1 MIFSQ
6 QNHILPNYYD
16 LESLFISNPQ
26 KAIEES
32 QEIIFQFS
40 NFESYKE
47 FLLYHHDHSHI
58 STCQKAWQQEKMSI
72 HCFDCST
79 SSSSCLCLDCF
90 LNGNHQGHNYSICPD
105 TVGNCDCGDISQ
117 WMPTGFCKNHQG
129 TPDDSCPEDYLDEE
143 LRSTLTDF
151 IFKAAFSALP
161 KLDKNQDTFAKEIF
175 QFVSSFLQ
183 FGDGF
188 RRLIA
193 ISLTEKIDFPNLL
206 SNIIKYTPQ
215 INELLQQLCANLMND
230 QIFKRNF
237 SKATYDIIFDLLK
250 NQYNPNVQFWFKF
263 FHHSFSPKP
272 IIYNISHNHWDWV
285 SFWIKIIS
293 EMKEFFN
300 YVGNENFS
308 KNYPDFLQPSFTGL
322 TYATSYQPHEQTQ
335 QFFDRLFSEVL
346 NCGTKESP
354 KSDNTIIPASFKG
367 TSEKAYYLSA
377 QKFIVNINNAF
388 SCFKFKK
395 DLKYDVLI
403 EQLKKHTDI
412 SPIYRVGN
420 DENENQKENDKY
432 ILKYMKN
439 DFFNANNENVSD
451 SDGIIMY
458 PYIYYE
464 SFHNGASFFF
474 YLPLYESLVN
484 IFGLENICRIS
495 IARLLLAE
503 NDQQLRLK
511 LAIITLKKILSF
523 ALCGQS
529 LTPLNFGLIR
539 MIKLAMFDP
548 EELTIGIPK
557 YFPLFQLL
565 IGLQCTNEKEEFSMK
580 DFFAFEMAREIG
592 LFDDFQS
599 SDYDDENIKET
610 QEKMDFSFLYISLL
624 LVVERILFNFDCDN
638 FIREQ
643 LVHALKKGVTNLN
656 ELSSCYDK
664 RVLNDFDNPAN
675 FDKVLF
681 DIATIKT
688 RQKSE
693 NIESNENGEKDISFA
708 LKENVKWNTISA
720 IIPFT
725 EQKAMLNKEISKHP
739 DQLIDIQ
746 EFKHEEDYFFN
757 APLFSPSSL
766 SSKTFNS
773 KSADD
778 NDEEKANYEGL
789 KVRLNEFLLT
799 PTVLAVVYHSMR
811 TNSPQIDLNDH
822 ISLNILILISKF
834 LHEKENNDQK
844 LSIDEDIEY
853 DNLSELI
860 QKLRNVVFKYS
871 VDEEGNAAIENTI
884 VNVNNFTSLLNL
896 KISYK
901 KEQAK
906 SFIDVIREKG
916 EIGKNALELM
926 KVNSNM
932 NDTNDN
938 NNAAN
943 EKMAKKQRANKIK
956 EEIMNQ
962 YNNIVLN
969 YRMSDHRIIDSS
981 GRLEITE
988 SVDSFY
994 SPTCSGIIKG
1004 LTEVCSVC
1012 STNKKNELLSY
1023 PIFIFQTKL
1032 PFIFDK
1038 PPLVKGRA
1046 NEITV
1051 TCDDDADYDFDEEE
1065 VNQND
1070 NSENRQ
1076 ENNNDEN
1083 RPEFTSL
1090 DSSQDFVI
1098 GEPSQENANEG
1109 NGQNDVVDQDEVEM
1123 AQLREL
1129 ERRSRAVSEMISQ
1142 ISAANADG
1150 TLSREEIINA
1160 IASFEQI
1167 RQEMAVAH
1175 QLIERNIFIR
1185 RLKRKKQQQ
1194 HDENH
1199 QRRMEEFANNPDRKR
1214 RITAGANFVVQFS
1227 LCQHLI
1233 HPKCAESD
1241 VFHCPIDRTVK
1252 NGFLPCFDA
1261 LQKGKPLS
1269 NQMIDSINVFLN
1281 SFRKVVIAASD
1292 RKVDLFVELVKSLSG
1307 LITTYEIRLR
1317 SLPVC
1322 LDSNNTMLL
1331 SRNLFLSAWHAYRI
1345 QGKPVMRDFK
1355 PYHISHNE
1363 GEGEEE
1369 DAESRLTVFQRF
1381 IKKLIE
1387 CDEIDDNGSSFKKIV
1402 DSFIAQIKNE
1412 QKERSERSE
1421 KELLLFL
1428 RRVCLADHFLL
1439 GNEVQSDNGFSLN
1452 NEYIEWD
1459 DVLSIQNISKKY
1471 NTSFTILNGDF
1482 EFKPFFFSK
1491 LPKEFIQF
1499 ATKPYNFPI
1508 EMTKDF
1514 TFYSLIN
1521 YNHLIDNYDELGDD
1535 EYQNEILEAETYDND
1550 NVRIEL
1556 ALNHNL
1562 KHYPSALLLVGKFAS
1577 RILVVYDSFTTTLN
1591 PFFLDKYGSPD
1602 FGFARG
1608 QPLFL
1613 NEERYERVIDEI
1625 LSGDFANYIS

>member
-656 ELSSCYDK
+656 EL
-664 RVLNDFDNPAN
+664 
-675 FDKVLF
+675 
-681 DIATIKT
+681 
-688 RQKSE
+688 
-693 NIESNENGEKDISFA
+693 
-708 LKENVKWNTISA
+708 
-720 IIPFT
+720 
-725 EQKAMLNKEISKHP
+725 
-739 DQLIDIQ
+739 
-746 EFKHEEDYFFN
+746 
-757 APLFSPSSL
+757 
-766 SSKTFNS
+766 
-773 KSADD
+773 
-778 NDEEKANYEGL
+778 
-789 KVRLNEFLLT
+789 
-799 PTVLAVVYHSMR
+799 
-811 TNSPQIDLNDH
+811 
-822 ISLNILILISKF
+822 
-834 LHEKENNDQK
+834 
-844 LSIDEDIEY
+844 
-853 DNLSELI
+853 
-860 QKLRNVVFKYS
+860 
-871 VDEEGNAAIENTI
+871 AA
-884 VNVNNFTSLLNL
+884 
-896 KISYK
+896 
-901 KEQAK
+901 A
-906 SFIDVIREKG
+906 
-916 EIGKNALELM
+916 
-926 KVNSNM
+926 
-932 NDTNDN
+932 
-938 NNAAN
+938 
-943 EKMAKKQRANKIK
+943 
-956 EEIMNQ
+956 
-962 YNNIVLN
+962 
-969 YRMSDHRIIDSS
+969 
-981 GRLEITE
+981 
-988 SVDSFY
+988 
-994 SPTCSGIIKG
+994 
-1004 LTEVCSVC
+1004 
-1012 STNKKNELLSY
+1012 
-1023 PIFIFQTKL
+1023 
-1032 PFIFDK
+1032 
-1038 PPLVKGRA
+1038 
-1046 NEITV
+1046 
-1051 TCDDDADYDFDEEE
+1051 
-1065 VNQND
+1065 
-1070 NSENRQ
+1070 
-1076 ENNNDEN
+1076 
-1083 RPEFTSL
+1083 
-1090 DSSQDFVI
+1090 
-1098 GEPSQENANEG
+1098 
-1109 NGQNDVVDQDEVEM
+1109 
-1123 AQLREL
+1123 
-1129 ERRSRAVSEMISQ
+1129 
-1142 ISAANADG
+1142 
-1150 TLSREEIINA
+1150 
-1160 IASFEQI
+1160 
-1167 RQEMAVAH
+1167 
-1175 QLIERNIFIR
+1175 
-1185 RLKRKKQQQ
+1185 
-1194 HDENH
+1194 
-1199 QRRMEEFANNPDRKR
+1199 
-1214 RITAGANFVVQFS
+1214 
-1227 LCQHLI
+1227 
-1233 HPKCAESD
+1233 
-1241 VFHCPIDRTVK
+1241 
-1252 NGFLPCFDA
+1252 
-1261 LQKGKPLS
+1261 
-1269 NQMIDSINVFLN
+1269 
-1281 SFRKVVIAASD
+1281 
-1292 RKVDLFVELVKSLSG
+1292 
-1307 LITTYEIRLR
+1307 
-1317 SLPVC
+1317 
-1322 LDSNNTMLL
+1322 
-1331 SRNLFLSAWHAYRI
+1331 
-1345 QGKPVMRDFK
+1345 
-1355 PYHISHNE
+1355 
-1363 GEGEEE
+1363 
-1369 DAESRLTVFQRF
+1369 
-1381 IKKLIE
+1381 
-1387 CDEIDDNGSSFKKIV
+1387 
-1402 DSFIAQIKNE
+1402 
-1412 QKERSERSE
+1412 
-1421 KELLLFL
+1421 
-1428 RRVCLADHFLL
+1428 
-1439 GNEVQSDNGFSLN
+1439 
-1452 NEYIEWD
+1452 
-1459 DVLSIQNISKKY
+1459 
-1471 NTSFTILNGDF
+1471 
-1482 EFKPFFFSK
+1482 
-1491 LPKEFIQF
+1491 
-1499 ATKPYNFPI
+1499 
-1508 EMTKDF
+1508 
-1514 TFYSLIN
+1514 
-1521 YNHLIDNYDELGDD
+1521 
-1535 EYQNEILEAETYDND
+1535 
-1550 NVRIEL
+1550 
-1556 ALNHNL
+1556 
-1562 KHYPSALLLVGKFAS
+1562 
-1577 RILVVYDSFTTTLN
+1577 
-1591 PFFLDKYGSPD
+1591 
-1602 FGFARG
+1602 
-1608 QPLFL
+1608 
-1613 NEERYERVIDEI
+1613 
-1625 LSGDFANYIS
+1625 